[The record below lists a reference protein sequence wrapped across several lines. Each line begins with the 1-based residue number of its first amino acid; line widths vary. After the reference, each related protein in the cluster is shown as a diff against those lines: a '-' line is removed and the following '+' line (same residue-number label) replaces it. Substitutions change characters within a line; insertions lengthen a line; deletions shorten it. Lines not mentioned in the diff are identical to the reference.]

1 MNSALAVMD
10 RIPARMARRT
20 RLVYDALAG
29 VYPVSSYL
37 FHAKALRA
45 AIELSGLKD
54 GMRVLEVATGSG
66 ELFQRLLAANPNGC
80 TAGIDLSPRMAA
92 HTRAKSLRQFPAA
105 RLVCTAADV
114 CDLPFADGF
123 FDAVF
128 GCYVFELIG
137 DGAVEEAVAE
147 LRRVVRPGGV
157 VTMVIIPEDDASFFS
172 RLYQSCGRVVPAF
185 WGRRIETELIG
196 MFARHGFHVR
206 SSRRVRQTGY
216 LSRVVTL
223 Q

>member
-1 MNSALAVMD
+1 MNTALAVMD
-10 RIPARMARRT
+10 RIPAAMARRT

-37 FHAKALRA
+37 FHSRA
-45 AIELSGLKD
+45 HRTAIELSGLRD
-54 GMRVLEVATGSG
+54 GMSVLEVATGSG

-92 HTRAKSLRQFPAA
+92 HTKSKTLRTFPEA
-105 RLVCTAADV
+105 RLVCSASDV
-114 CDLPFADGF
+114 CQLPFRDNS

-128 GCYVFELIG
+128 CCFVFELI
-137 DGAVEEAVAE
+137 DDASVEDAVAE

-157 VTMVIIPEDDASFFS
+157 VSMVIIPEDDESLFS
-172 RLYQSCGRVVPAF
+172 RLYQFCGRLVPAF
-185 WGRRIETELIG
+185 WGRRIEKELLE

-206 SSRRVRQTGY
+206 NSRRVRQTGY
-216 LSRVVTL
+216 LSRVVTVA
-223 Q
+223 